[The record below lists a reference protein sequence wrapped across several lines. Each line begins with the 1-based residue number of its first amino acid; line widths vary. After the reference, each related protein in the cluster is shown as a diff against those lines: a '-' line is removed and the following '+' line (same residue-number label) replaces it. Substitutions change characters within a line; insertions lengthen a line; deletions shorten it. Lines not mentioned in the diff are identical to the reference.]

1 MEYTFLKFYIYY
13 RKHLWKSRVVEWGEI
28 KLKNDKPLNFY
39 LRMPGN
45 KFYPESKTLIKFAES
60 GIPLLPEILD
70 ELFLRLERLEKKDE

>member
-1 MEYTFLKFYIYY
+1 
-13 RKHLWKSRVVEWGEI
+13 
-28 KLKNDKPLNFY
+28 
-39 LRMPGN
+39 MPGN